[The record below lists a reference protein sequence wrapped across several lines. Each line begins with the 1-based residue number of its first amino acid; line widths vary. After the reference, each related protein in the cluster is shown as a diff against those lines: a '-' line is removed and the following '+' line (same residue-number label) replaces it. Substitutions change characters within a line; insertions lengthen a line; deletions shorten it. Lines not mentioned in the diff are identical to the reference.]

1 MKGFMSRDGGG
12 VRRRRFLAD
21 RESDASGPERER
33 LAAGAGPRRDGH
45 LDAIPGPP
53 GSAYPERIAQQ
64 PRGICQCFYDGVRDG
79 GREPALPRDEA
90 HRGPIVEP
98 DDEEPSTAQ
107 CRICAQ
113 GLRCAVDP
121 HR

>member
-79 GREPALPRDEA
+79 GREPALPRGEA
-90 HRGPIVEP
+90 HRGPIVGPAE
-98 DDEEPSTAQ
+98 DETPTA
-107 CRICAQ
+107 
-113 GLRCAVDP
+113 
-121 HR
+121 